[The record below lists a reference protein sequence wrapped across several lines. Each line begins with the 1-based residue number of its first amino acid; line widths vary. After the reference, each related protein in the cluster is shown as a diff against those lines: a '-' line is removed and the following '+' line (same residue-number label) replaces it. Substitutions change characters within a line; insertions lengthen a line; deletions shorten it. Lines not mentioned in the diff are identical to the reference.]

1 MKEEQIKNLTYL
13 LNRLDILRDKISARN
28 EGKEKFNIFS
38 CLLNK
43 CDEVNLHSRFIS
55 SLIDP
60 QGSHGLGAEPL
71 KLLLNILDSKFPYNN
86 DCMEIYPSD
95 SDWGE
100 YKDMDILLID
110 RKIQYAVIIENKI
123 NAHDSNHED
132 EGQLERYYRRIIEED
147 KIPQEN
153 VEVYYLT
160 LDGHEPSQESVSTSS
175 KYKDLPDIVQCITYG
190 VEITQWL
197 GLCLQIACTK
207 PYIRET
213 IAQYLNL
220 IKEMVNDTEIEDR
233 LEIIKAIS
241 KNDDTLASAKL
252 LFDNYKHIQ
261 WHTIFD
267 LFNDFYTE
275 LEERGYTI
283 ITKVENE
290 IINKIVHGGPKQRKQ
305 SPSFEIKDKN
315 GLVFT
320 IGCDYDYED
329 RLYFGIKDE
338 DNPQIT
344 KTNIK
349 ALKAHAAE
357 NTAEVK
363 DKGWIFWAYFDVS
376 DDIDINIWDFSA
388 NATFRIINPITRNE
402 TVKQY
407 IDDMESYLYQTLK
420 IEQFIK

>member
-1 MKEEQIKNLTYL
+1 MKEEQIKNLIYL
-13 LNRLDILRDKISARN
+13 LKRLDILRDKISARN
-28 EGKEKFNIFS
+28 EGKEKFNVFS
-38 CLLNK
+38 CLYK
-43 CDEVNLHSRFIS
+43 TTDEVNLHSRFIS

-60 QGSHGLGAEPL
+60 QGSHGLGTEPL
-71 KLLLNILDSKFPYNN
+71 KLLLDILGSKFPFNKER
-86 DCMEIYPSD
+86 MEIYPSYYNKK
-95 SDWGE
+95 E
-100 YKDMDILLID
+100 YKEIDILLID
-110 RKIQYAVIIENKI
+110 RNVKYAVIIENKI
-123 NAHDSNHED
+123 KARDSNHEG
-132 EGQLERYYRRIIEED
+132 EGQLERYYRQIIEED

-220 IKEMVNDTEIEDR
+220 IKQMVNDTEIEDR

-283 ITKVENE
+283 KTKVENQT
-290 IINKIVHGGPKQRKQ
+290 ITDAVHKDKRKLILN
-305 SPSFEIKDKN
+305 FKIKDKY
-315 GLVFT
+315 GFIFD
-320 IGCDYDYED
+320 IGCNRADF
-329 RLYFGIKDE
+329 LWFGLKNE
-338 DNPQIT
+338 DNSKIT
-344 KTNIK
+344 KENIK
-349 ALKAHAAE
+349 SLEALAAE
-357 NTAEVK
+357 NGAGKRET
-363 DKGWIFWAYFDVS
+363 GWIFWKYFDVPE
-376 DDIDINIWDFSA
+376 NIKIYIGDFGV
-388 NATFRIINPITRNE
+388 NATFRIINPITRKE

-407 IDDMESYLYQTLK
+407 IDDMESYLYKTLK